1 MYMLQ
6 ISKFQKVIESQNTVV
21 HFSYIFVL
29 VKYAS
34 CKVYHFKDS

>member
-6 ISKFQKVIESQNTVV
+6 VYKFQKLIERQNTVI